1 MKRHPAGKKHLVRL
15 VNICTW
21 NGEFFAGADTEFYR
35 KRFEIRT
42 AGDSPPVEGSRVHS
56 RRETFI
62 INILENVNAAKF
74 DVKK

>member
-21 NGEFFAGADTEFYR
+21 NGEFFAGADTGFKEVR
-35 KRFEIRT
+35 DT
-42 AGDSPPVEGSRVHS
+42 DSRRQTPVEGSRVHS